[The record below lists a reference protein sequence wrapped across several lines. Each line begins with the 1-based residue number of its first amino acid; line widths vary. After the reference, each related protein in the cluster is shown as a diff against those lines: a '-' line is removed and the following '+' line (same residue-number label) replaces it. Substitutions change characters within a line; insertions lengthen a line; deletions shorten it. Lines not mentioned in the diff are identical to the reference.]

1 MEKKQKK
8 DDQPIVNEEFID
20 DIEQV
25 EDLAQDLEENQP
37 ATDEGKQKTK
47 TRGKKTSLER
57 ELDDLKNQLK
67 EVEKQKEDYLSMAQ
81 RLQADFENYKRRNK
95 NLVADTYLDATC
107 QVVSSFLPVLD
118 NLDRAIASFKE
129 LDADEAMLQGVKMIQ
144 KQFVDCLE
152 KQGVTEI
159 EALNQPFDPDV
170 HEAVMQVEAEEGQ
183 EPDTVVAVLQKGY
196 RTKDRVIRYSM
207 VSVAK

>member
-47 TRGKKTSLER
+47 TRGKKASLER

>member
-25 EDLAQDLEENQP
+25 EDLVQDLEENQP

-47 TRGKKTSLER
+47 TRGKKASLER